1 MKDLYINKCIRTLIN
16 FLQNSNVIFESFNAQ
31 HYLISMIE
39 IRKRSVD
46 GDGQAG
52 ALLTDLSKFF
62 D

>member
-1 MKDLYINKCIRTLIN
+1 MKG
-16 FLQNSNVIFESFNAQ
+16 FNAQ

-62 D
+62 DWFDHALLIVKALCTRF